1 MYSNVPYYVL
11 AFSFSF
17 VSKNSQEL
25 DNNLDMKNNSD
36 KNRLEKGF
44 WRNMIVSYSVAI
56 LDNNKYVQCISNV
69 SIYVGI
75 GEKAEWFD
83 MIRQIP

>member
-1 MYSNVPYYVL
+1 MYSNIPYYVL

-25 DNNLDMKNNSD
+25 RNNLDMKNNYD

-44 WRNMIVSYSVAI
+44 SRNIIVSYSVAI
-56 LDNNKYVQCISNV
+56 LDNNKHVQCMYNV
-69 SIYVGI
+69 YQM
-75 GEKAEWFD
+75 F
-83 MIRQIP
+83 Q